1 MWRDR
6 TFSNNKIIFFLLLQ
20 QIRST
25 FHWLFRSWP
34 ESHQYSKY
42 FHGFHRFPTKGYL
55 ICKNQ
60 TKMESLRNTNYL
72 RTAPQLGRKT
82 KSKMLDTANQKQT
95 TLFYIRNN
103 QRKFFFNLFKLLFC
117 PVEFT
122 LEFPFFSLIA
132 VLVQW
137 WQVPIMANPCQSWE
151 VYIHTYW
158 VCYISMYFNS
168 FCSFCICNP
177 GKSCKLLIVCVVWL
191 QGR

>member
-1 MWRDR
+1 MIEHFLITRS
-6 TFSNNKIIFFLLLQ
+6 FFFLLLQ

-103 QRKFFFNLFKLLFC
+103 QRKFFLIYLNFFFAPWNLPWSFPSFPWLLFLFNGGKC
-117 PVEFT
+117 QLWPILVNPGRFIFIHIECAIFQCI
-122 LEFPFFSLIA
+122 LIHFA
-132 VLVQW
+132 VSVYAIL
-137 WQVPIMANPCQSWE
+137 ANPVNC
-151 VYIHTYW
+151 
-158 VCYISMYFNS
+158 
-168 FCSFCICNP
+168 
-177 GKSCKLLIVCVVWL
+177 L
-191 QGR
+191 